1 MNDRVSIL
9 RHALEL
15 TGDARLSFVREA
27 CGADTALHEDVLQ
40 LLALDAADD
49 ELLDAQADPLVVAL
63 LADQA
68 DTVDEELEGIAT
80 GDRIGPWQILDRLG
94 AGGMGSVW
102 LAEREDG
109 GVRQTAALKC
119 IKPGM
124 DSAAVLRAFQR
135 ERELLVRL
143 EHPGIA
149 NLIDSGLDVRGRPW
163 YAMRH
168 VEGITLEQWLHTAPS
183 LRQRLEL
190 FVALCRIVA
199 YAHRQLVIHRDLK
212 PSNVMVQLDGTP
224 CLLDFGIAK
233 LFRDDTQ
240 QRTATLMRFASS
252 AYAAPEQIE
261 GGAVSTAT
269 DVYGLGAILFEMLT
283 GQRHSQM
290 HRAAGEGTTQPSR
303 AVQSRPDDPR
313 AVPSSRL
320 KGDLDAITMRAM
332 AREPARRY
340 GSAEALA
347 EDVQRYLSG
356 QPVQA
361 RPDGFAYRVGKW
373 VGRNRLATVG
383 LLLALVAMLAG
394 TGISLVQAR
403 RAEAQAARANAIKT
417 YLIGVFD
424 AGRTN
429 SEGTAALQRRVIDL
443 LNDSASRLT
452 TELAEQPQLR
462 DEIYT
467 ILIEIFDSNEA
478 GNGSEA
484 LARVRL
490 TQAEAAFGADDPR
503 TASARLLLAGVL
515 LNHHFQYP
523 QVPSL
528 LLQAEGSLARDGWRD
543 PLAQAQLYQHQA
555 TYAGQIIGH
564 GSISL
569 GLYAKAADV
578 LRRHEPDGD
587 ELMNVL
593 LQTAQSAL
601 FSLNPDTPE
610 RVREALVE
618 LRQRVHARYG
628 DHHKYLNA
636 ADFIE
641 ARLLLETGH
650 PQEALTRIR
659 ALRAEIVQFSGE
671 THADAWAARY
681 VEIEALL
688 ALGQVSQAAEDCQA
702 AIERLRAMPA
712 RDEGLIQ
719 GFIDLRETIEAT
731 PTVRPPR

>member
-80 GDRIGPWQILDRLG
+80 GDRIGPWRILDRLG

-199 YAHRQLVIHRDLK
+199 HAHRQLVIHRDLK

-233 LFRDDTQ
+233 LLRDDAHQ
-240 QRTATLMRFASS
+240 PTATLMRFASS

-269 DVYGLGAILFEMLT
+269 DIYGLGAILFEMLT
-283 GQRHSQM
+283 GQRHSQK
-290 HRAAGEGTTQPSR
+290 HRRGSGGTTEPPR
-303 AVQSRPDDPR
+303 AVQTGPNDRG
-313 AVPSSRL
+313 AVPRSRL
-320 KGDLDAITMRAM
+320 AGDLDAITMRAL
-332 AREPARRY
+332 AQEPTRRY

-361 RPDGFAYRVGKW
+361 RPDGFAYRTRKW
-373 VGRNRLATVG
+373 IGRNRLATIG

-403 RAEAQAARANAIKT
+403 RAEAEAARAIAIKT
-417 YLIGVFD
+417 YLIGLFD
-424 AGRTN
+424 SGRTN
-429 SEGTAALQRRVIDL
+429 SEGTAVLQRRVIDL

-452 TELAEQPQLR
+452 SELADQPQLR

-478 GNGSEA
+478 GNGSEE

-515 LNHHFQYP
+515 LNHHFQHP

-528 LLQAEGSLARDGWRD
+528 LLQAESSLARDGWRD
-543 PLAQAQLYQHQA
+543 PLAQAQLYRHQA
-555 TYAGQIIGH
+555 SYAGQIIGN

-569 GLYAKAADV
+569 DLYAKAAAL
-578 LRRHEPDGD
+578 LRRHDPNSD
-587 ELMNVL
+587 ELLNVL

-601 FSLNPDTPE
+601 FSKRPDTSA
-610 RVREALVE
+610 RVLKALGE
-618 LRQRVHARYG
+618 LRERAHARYG
-628 DHHKYLNA
+628 DRHQILNA
-636 ADFIE
+636 ADFLE
-641 ARLLLETGH
+641 VRLLLGAGDPH
-650 PQEALTRIR
+650 EALSRIR
-659 ALRAEIVQFSGE
+659 ALRNQIVHFSGE
-671 THADAWAARY
+671 NHADALVARY
-681 VEIEALL
+681 AEIEALL
-688 ALGQVSQAAEDCQA
+688 ALGQVSQAESVWQS
-702 AIERLRAMPA
+702 AMDQLHDLPSA
-712 RDEGLIQ
+712 DDGLVES
-719 GFIDLRETIEAT
+719 FVELREQIDAAKRA
-731 PTVRPPR
+731 RPSG

>member
-68 DTVDEELEGIAT
+68 DTVDEELEGVAT
-80 GDRIGPWQILDRLG
+80 GDRIGPWRILDRLG

-119 IKPGM
+119 IKLGM
-124 DSAAVLRAFQR
+124 GSTAVLRAFQR

-149 NLIDSGLDVRGRPW
+149 NLIDSGLDARGRPW

-168 VEGITLEQWLHTAPS
+168 IEGITLEQWLHTAPS

-199 YAHRQLVIHRDLK
+199 HAHRQLVIHRDLK

-233 LFRDDTQ
+233 LLRDDAHQ
-240 QRTATLMRFASS
+240 PTATLMRFASS

-269 DVYGLGAILFEMLT
+269 DIYGLGAILFEMLT
-283 GQRHSQM
+283 GQRHRQV
-290 HRAAGEGTTQPSR
+290 HRGAGDGTTQPSR
-303 AVQSRPDDPR
+303 AARDRQGDSR

-320 KGDLDAITMRAM
+320 KGDLDAITMRAI

-347 EDVQRYLSG
+347 EDVQRHLSG

-403 RAEAQAARANAIKT
+403 RAEAEAARAIAIKT
-417 YLIGVFD
+417 YLIGLFD
-424 AGRTN
+424 SGRTN

-443 LNDSASRLT
+443 LNDSASRLAS
-452 TELAEQPQLR
+452 ELADQPQLR

-478 GNGSEA
+478 GNGSEE

-515 LNHHFQYP
+515 LNHHFQDP

-543 PLAQAQLYQHQA
+543 PLAQAQLYRHQA
-555 TYAGQIIGH
+555 TYAGQIIGN
-564 GSISL
+564 GFISL

-578 LRRHEPDGD
+578 LRRHAPDSD
-587 ELMNVL
+587 ELLNVL

-601 FSLNPDTPE
+601 FSKLPDTSA
-610 RVREALVE
+610 RVLKALGE
-618 LRQRVHARYG
+618 LRERAHARYG
-628 DHHKYLNA
+628 DQHKLLNA
-636 ADFIE
+636 ADFLE
-641 ARLLLETGH
+641 TRLLLETGH
-650 PQEALTRIR
+650 PHEALTRIR
-659 ALRAEIVQFSGE
+659 ALREQIVHFSGE
-671 THADAWAARY
+671 THADAWVARY
-681 VEIEALL
+681 VEVEALL
-688 ALGQVSQAAEDCQA
+688 ALGQVSQAAELCQA
-702 AIERLRAMPA
+702 TIDRLRAMPA

-719 GFIDLRETIEAT
+719 NLIDLRETIEAT
-731 PTVRPPR
+731 TAARSTR